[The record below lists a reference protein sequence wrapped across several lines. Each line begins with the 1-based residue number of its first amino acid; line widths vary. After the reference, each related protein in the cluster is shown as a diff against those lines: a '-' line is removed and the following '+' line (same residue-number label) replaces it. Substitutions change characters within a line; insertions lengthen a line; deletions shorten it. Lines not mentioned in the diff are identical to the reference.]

1 MSKWKNTESWN
12 RGQAVE
18 SDFSKLLKKR
28 DPDFKKAS
36 RSDQFKHIDYHTFF
50 GTIDVKAMKKLSRS
64 ANNTQEDLIW
74 LEFKNVQG
82 KVGWLCGNTDVI
94 AFERKDDFVLV
105 NRGALLDWAEQ
116 KCDLNRRVSYSGDA
130 LYKGYQRKGRK
141 DLISIVKMRDIT
153 DQVPHRVWSKD

>member
-1 MSKWKNTESWN
+1 
-12 RGQAVE
+12 
-18 SDFSKLLKKR
+18 
-28 DPDFKKAS
+28 
-36 RSDQFKHIDYHTFF
+36 
-50 GTIDVKAMKKLSRS
+50 MKKLSRS
-64 ANNTQEDLIW
+64 AKNTQEDLIW